1 MKGKK
6 MIQDAHSRRDFVA
19 LLARLGSAPVLATES
34 LAAEPG
40 TGHNLPIYD
49 LNLPP
54 AVLADL
60 EAFAQEVIADVRYLD
75 ELQLEGAGYAFMFVP
90 R

>member
-1 MKGKK
+1 MT
-6 MIQDAHSRRDFVA
+6 QDTHSRRDFVA
-19 LLARLGSAPVLATES
+19 LLATLGCAPGMAAES
-34 LAAEPG
+34 LDVNSG
-40 TGHNLPIYD
+40 SGHNLPIYD

-60 EAFAQEVIADVRYLD
+60 EAFAQEMIRDVRYLD
-75 ELQLEGAGYAFMFVP
+75 ELQLEGAGYAFVFVP